1 MYAVGV
7 CTGYLLERIA
17 GLPTEH
23 FVGDVVIWIGFGA
36 FAVVGS
42 LLVTKRPTNVV
53 GWIMATVA
61 LMVAIL
67 PIGGT
72 YAAYVIST
80 RGRPNVLAVI
90 GAWTQT
96 WYWYVLLSLAIIYL
110 PLLFPDGRLLS
121 RRWLPIAVLPGI
133 GTLGITILGALVDTL
148 PVEGVRYRIDNPI
161 GVEGLGYVEGLP
173 YFGLLTAYLSWALS
187 GR

>member
-1 MYAVGV
+1 MSRRTLLFGLARVAGWLITPLYAVGV

-110 PLLFPDGRLLS
+110 PLLFPDGVCSHAAGS
-121 RRWLPIAVLPGI
+121 RSPCCRG
-133 GTLGITILGALVDTL
+133 
-148 PVEGVRYRIDNPI
+148 
-161 GVEGLGYVEGLP
+161 
-173 YFGLLTAYLSWALS
+173 S
-187 GR
+187 GRWASPSSGR